1 MSMDTNTEPSRE
13 GGRGDSSETI
23 LLSVLGDHPKTKM
36 LALFIQNSNMD
47 YNVTEIAE
55 KSNLKRDTVYKYL
68 DTLRAWGLVEKTR
81 KVGNSQM
88 FSLNNDS
95 AAAESLAKFEWDLI
109 EHLAEKEDAGEL
121 NDNNEPVI

>member
-1 MSMDTNTEPSRE
+1 
-13 GGRGDSSETI
+13 
-23 LLSVLGDHPKTKM
+23 
-36 LALFIQNSNMD
+36 
-47 YNVTEIAE
+47 
-55 KSNLKRDTVYKYL
+55 
-68 DTLRAWGLVEKTR
+68 
-81 KVGNSQM
+81 M

>member
-1 MSMDTNTEPSRE
+1 
-13 GGRGDSSETI
+13 
-23 LLSVLGDHPKTKM
+23 
-36 LALFIQNSNMD
+36 MD